1 MTLPPFPVEDLLI
14 HHPPA
19 FEEEWRE
26 LIRKLM
32 FTVVFFV
39 LIAPNFI
46 KAHYAKK
53 TPPKRR
59 DESSK
64 DSFESLSTGN
74 GKVITRTIIN
84 GKEQKVV
91 AKQRKTKKNTAA
103 KEKDSEEEDD
113 KKVVEV
119 PGFVFILLNIAFIF
133 TIVTLILKSPNNID
147 TARRVYVAP
156 LLRPEET
163 ASIIQMGHEAAARRA
178 DRAKKE
184 LALLKLENDDD
195 KNGAAIYDL
204 EKILEWPEG
213 YKKDRHEAYPTT
225 DLNVVVDFSQED
237 KKFLKKILDARLSPI
252 LERVYGVTRDSIR
265 ANDIFLVR
273 YDGKGQN
280 KLTVHQDSSHISFNV
295 LLNDEFEG
303 GGTRFHNRYDKTHMD
318 AKPKVGQVLINNA
331 VVHHEGLP
339 TTKGTRYI
347 LVGFMNV
354 DVKDPWTRERSDV
367 SVFSTVLS
375 IPWLCVGLKQALM
388 FSRISSNRAGNTNQV
403 FSKNFYVNSML
414 SQSVIRFAEIGDAS
428 APHGIVNLV
437 DEKDTE
443 KFLNTLEEYHQSHPM
458 KGARWYSGQG
468 IYTNLDGSFKSYWKE
483 RKQNPDKFREDL

>member
-1 MTLPPFPVEDLLI
+1 MTLPPFPAEDLLI

-26 LIRKLM
+26 LIRKLI

-53 TPPKRR
+53 IPSKRR
-59 DESSK
+59 DESFV
-64 DSFESLSTGN
+64 DTYESLSNGN
-74 GKVITRTIIN
+74 RKVITRTIIN
-84 GKEQKVV
+84 GKEQKAVE
-91 AKQRKTKKNTAA
+91 KQRKAKKNIA
-103 KEKDSEEEDD
+103 KDEDSKEEDD

-133 TIVTLILKSPNNID
+133 AIVTLILTSPNNVE

-178 DRAKKE
+178 NHAKKE
-184 LALLKLENDDD
+184 LALLKLQNKDDENA
-195 KNGAAIYDL
+195 AAIYDQ

-225 DLNVVVDFSQED
+225 DLNVVVDFTEED
-237 KKFLKKILDARLSPI
+237 KKVLKRILDARLSPI

-273 YDGKGQN
+273 YDGEGQN
-280 KLTVHQDSSHISFNV
+280 KLTVHQDSSHISFNI

-303 GGTRFHNRYDKTHMD
+303 GGTRFHNRYDGTHMD
-318 AKPKVGQVLINNA
+318 ARPKVGQVLINNA

-354 DVKDPWTRERSDV
+354 DVKDPW
-367 SVFSTVLS
+367 LS
-375 IPWLCVGLKQALM
+375 LIH
-388 FSRISSNRAGNTNQV
+388 I
-403 FSKNFYVNSML
+403 
-414 SQSVIRFAEIGDAS
+414 
-428 APHGIVNLV
+428 
-437 DEKDTE
+437 
-443 KFLNTLEEYHQSHPM
+443 
-458 KGARWYSGQG
+458 
-468 IYTNLDGSFKSYWKE
+468 
-483 RKQNPDKFREDL
+483 